1 LSYFKTNTVWLGEI
15 FEASGV
21 TQSHS
26 KLEKFSRYTK
36 SYVYP
41 FYLVLTTGLKL

>member
-1 LSYFKTNTVWLGEI
+1 LSHFKPNTVWLGEI

-26 KLEKFSRYTK
+26 KLEKFLPVIRNHVCIYFIW
-36 SYVYP
+36 YWLY
-41 FYLVLTTGLKL
+41 

>member
-1 LSYFKTNTVWLGEI
+1 LSHFKTNTVWLGEI

-26 KLEKFSRYTK
+26 KLEEFYPLYEIV
-36 SYVYP
+36 YVSILFGTDYNN
-41 FYLVLTTGLKL
+41 K